1 MDIDSTA
8 VVTDGKVWEKDLPE
22 LGDLEVLVAPW
33 ENPAFERAMQKGIR
47 ALPPALRPDGAVEPV
62 SYDRVLGRAIA
73 RTIIFDWK
81 NFELGGVDKPFSAE
95 LAEELLVQPK
105 YKVVRDGIVAA
116 AKRAQLGQ
124 KADQDAIVGNYS
136 PSSPGGASSAPTSSS

>member
-1 MDIDSTA
+1 MDIETT
-8 VVTDGKVWEKDLPE
+8 VVETEGKVWQKDLPE
-22 LGDLEVLVAPW
+22 LGDLEVQVAPW

-47 ALPPALRPDGAVEPV
+47 ALPPALRPDGQVEPGA
-62 SYDRVLGRAIA
+62 YGRVLGRAIA

-81 NFELGGVDKPFSAE
+81 NFVLGGVDKPFSAE

-105 YKVVRDGIVAA
+105 YKVVRDGIIAA

-124 KADQDAIVGNYS
+124 KADQDAIVGNS
-136 PSSPGGASSAPTSSS
+136 SQSSPGSENGAAK